1 MRLQTHYNARMRVER
16 LLTSFLVLWLAGC
29 SQASTTIA
37 ISETPQV
44 ESWVQAY
51 FTDPDATD
59 WADVHGG
66 PDEQLVDAI
75 DAARLSVDVA
85 AYDLNLYAVRDAL
98 LEAQERGVQVRM
110 VVENDN
116 FAGEQIQ
123 RLAAAGIPIVIGTA
137 SDFMHNKFVIIDRY
151 QVWTGSMNYTLS
163 DAYGNR
169 NNLIALSSTRLAQ
182 NYGSEFNEMFLRRR
196 FGPSSPADT
205 PFPRLDIG
213 EHIVETYFSPEDE
226 TIGHLLALVNSAEES
241 VYFLAFSLTS
251 DELAAALIAA
261 DARGVEVR
269 GVLDAGQ
276 AASNQ
281 GGEYAALR
289 AAGIGVRLDG
299 EVGSMHNKILIID
312 GEIVVTGSY
321 NFSANAEDNN
331 DENTLIIHDADL
343 AREFTAEFW
352 RIWNLT
358 EE

>member
-1 MRLQTHYNARMRVER
+1 LWA
-16 LLTSFLVLWLAGC
+16 SFLVLWLAGC
-29 SQASTTIA
+29 SQASTPLA
-37 ISETPQV
+37 ISEAPQTQP
-44 ESWVQAY
+44 WVQVY
-51 FTDPDATD
+51 FTDPEATD
-59 WADVHGG
+59 WTDIHGG
-66 PDEQLVDAI
+66 PDEPLVDAI

-98 LEAQERGVQVRM
+98 LEARERGVQVRM
-110 VVENDN
+110 VVEKDN

-123 RLAAAGIPIVIGTA
+123 RLIAAGIAMVTGTA

-163 DAYGNR
+163 DTYGNR
-169 NNLIALSSTRLAQ
+169 NNLIAISSTRLAQ
-182 NYGSEFNEMFLRRR
+182 NYATEFNEMFLRRR

-205 PFPRLDIG
+205 PFPRLNIG

-226 TIGHLLALVNSAEES
+226 TIDHLLALVNGAEES

-276 AASNQ
+276 AAGNQ
-281 GGEYAALR
+281 GGEYSTLR
-289 AAGIGVRLDG
+289 AAGIDVRLDG
-299 EVGSMHNKILIID
+299 EEGSMHNKVLIID

-321 NFSANAEDNN
+321 NFSANAEENN
-331 DENTLIIHDADL
+331 DENTLIIHDEDL
-343 AREFTAEFW
+343 AVEFTAEFW

-358 EE
+358 QE